1 MEKENWIE
9 AIINS
14 TDGMSKAA
22 PNEMLIFKI
31 ERRINSQK
39 IISKNWI
46 IGTAAALVI
55 LFTINFEAFFSN
67 SKKSNDAEMVAS
79 SISKDNQFY

>member
-22 PNEMLIFKI
+22 PNEMLMFKI

-39 IISKNWI
+39 IISKNWL

-55 LFTINFEAFFSN
+55 LFTINFESFFSN

>member
-14 TDGMSKAA
+14 TNGMSKVV
-22 PNEMLIFKI
+22 PDEMLLFKI
-31 ERRINSQK
+31 EQK
-39 IISKNWI
+39 IKLQKTIPNQWI
-46 IGTAAALVI
+46 FGTVAALVI
-55 LFTINFEAFFSN
+55 LFAINFEVLFSN
-67 SKKSNDAEMVAS
+67 TKKSTDVEMVAS

>member
-22 PNEMLIFKI
+22 PNEMLLFKI
-31 ERRINSQK
+31 ERRINSHK
-39 IISKNWI
+39 TISNNWI
-46 IGTAAALVI
+46 IGTAAVLVI
-55 LFTINFEAFFSN
+55 LFTINIEAFFIN
-67 SKKSNDAEMVAS
+67 SKKSNGAEMVAS

>member
-9 AIINS
+9 GIINS
-14 TDGMSKAA
+14 ANGIAKVVPD
-22 PNEMLIFKI
+22 EMLLFKI

-39 IISKNWI
+39 TISKNWL

>member
-9 AIINS
+9 GIINS
-14 TDGMSKAA
+14 ANGIAKVV
-22 PNEMLIFKI
+22 PEEMLLFNI

-39 IISKNWI
+39 TISNNWI
-46 IGTAAALVI
+46 IGTAAVLVI
-55 LFTINFEAFFSN
+55 LFTINIEAFFIN
-67 SKKSNDAEMVAS
+67 SKKSNDAEMVVS